1 MELGLIV
8 PLRDGSLYNFT
19 EDCVEDIHLIHKL
32 KEMGFSLKEI
42 ERVLSLSRR
51 TNWVEPQE
59 MAEYLMIL
67 DEKKE
72 ALNKQIEEIHLEL
85 AKIEKEQEEVS
96 LSNAG
101 DKALIGVPLRA
112 LEYLRCPHCAQS
124 FSVEDVQMNSRYV
137 YSGSLC
143 CSCGYR
149 LIIRDGI
156 VLTQD
161 ICDKEEESNSDADLT
176 REKYKDLPASVVTT
190 MQRTYNFMLHRIRT
204 LLLTDK
210 VVLETQIDHF
220 FYLYTHFRKI
230 ENRTL
235 FIITDR
241 HEAVLRM
248 YKERIEYMK
257 LDLDILYVT
266 EGSAG
271 LPLKAESVDL
281 RIDYFSANAGYG
293 QTGQYF
299 SAQNEKCMKMGGEVI
314 GCYFVGTVGER
325 SFLEGGFRELMRENR
340 YQLLREREIACP
352 PELGEKN
359 SLFLYEYLKKG

>member
-19 EDCVEDIHLIHKL
+19 EDCVEDIRLINKL

-67 DEKKE
+67 DDKKE
-72 ALNKQIEEIHLEL
+72 ALKKRIEEIHIEL
-85 AKIEKEQEEVS
+85 KKIEKEQEEVS
-96 LSNAG
+96 LSHTG

-112 LEYLRCPHCAQS
+112 LEYLRCPHCSQA

-137 YSGSLC
+137 YRGSLC
-143 CSCGYR
+143 CACGYK
-149 LIIRDGI
+149 LVIQDGI
-156 VLTQD
+156 VLTPDRCEAETQ
-161 ICDKEEESNSDADLT
+161 EASGADLT
-176 REKYKDLPASVVTT
+176 REKYKDLPASVVTM
-190 MQRTYNFMLHRIRT
+190 MQRTYNFMLHRIRA
-204 LLLTDK
+204 LSLEDK
-210 VVLETQIDHF
+210 VVLETRIDHF

-241 HEAVLRM
+241 HESVLRM

-271 LPLKAESVDL
+271 LPLKSGSVDL
-281 RIDYFSANAGYG
+281 RIDYFSANACYE
-293 QTGQYF
+293 QSGQYF
-299 SAQNEKCMKMGGEVI
+299 FRQNERSMKKGSEVI
-314 GCYFVGTVGER
+314 GCYFSGTEKAR
-325 SFLEGGFRELMRENR
+325 SFSDRDFRAFMCGSR
-340 YQLLREREIACP
+340 YRLLKEREIECP
-352 PELGEKN
+352 VEAGEKN
-359 SLFLYEYLKKG
+359 RLFLYEYLKEI